1 MCDRS
6 KFLEGPAAERFGDLI
21 PEGLYSWCYVVL
33 VPLIIAVR
41 YVLQRAGILKDHTL
55 LSTQLL
61 VAVVI
66 DLMVKG
72 LYHMGCWGT
81 DVSALSGP
89 LVCPN

>member
-1 MCDRS
+1 MWDRS
-6 KFLEGPAAERFGDLI
+6 KFRRALLPERFGDLI

-41 YVLQRAGILKDHTL
+41 YILQRAGILKDRTL
-55 LSTQLL
+55 LSTQLF

-66 DLMVKG
+66 DLMVEG
-72 LYHMGCWGT
+72 LYHVGCWWT

-89 LVCPN
+89 LICLN